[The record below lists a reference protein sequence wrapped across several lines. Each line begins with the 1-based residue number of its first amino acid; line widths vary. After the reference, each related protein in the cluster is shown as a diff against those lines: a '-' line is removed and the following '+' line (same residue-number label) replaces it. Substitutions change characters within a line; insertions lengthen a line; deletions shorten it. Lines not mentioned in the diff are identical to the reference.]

1 MSISRHGFLGI
12 STIALLLLLSA
23 APQTNATAQESKPA
37 ESAAT
42 AAPKCDGLPPGK
54 HALLERMTAAFGLTC
69 EQQLKVEP
77 LLHDEESVSKPLL
90 SFTAFSPEEKK
101 AMMLTI
107 KVAARKQIK
116 PLLTA
121 DQQKKM
127 DDEIESVAKGGGRS
141 GGGKNP
147 AKVVDS
153 FESEEALCDA
163 LARYSALTDQQKNE
177 MILQVKKAARREG
190 SPELT
195 AEQQKKIDAD
205 IRKLSGQS
213 DAKGK

>member
-1 MSISRHGFLGI
+1 MSISRKRFPGI
-12 STIALLLLLSA
+12 TIIALALLLSA
-23 APQTNATAQESKPA
+23 ASQTNAAAQEAKPA
-37 ESAAT
+37 EPAAP

-54 HALLERMTAAFGLTC
+54 HALLERMTATFGLTC

-90 SFTAFSPEEKK
+90 SFAAFSPEEKK

-116 PLLTA
+116 PLLNS

-127 DDEIESVAKGGGRS
+127 DDEIESVSKGGGRS

-147 AKVVDS
+147 AKVVDP
-153 FESEEALCDA
+153 FEGEEALCSA
-163 LARYSALTDQQKNE
+163 LAKYSALTDQQKNE

-190 SPELT
+190 APELT